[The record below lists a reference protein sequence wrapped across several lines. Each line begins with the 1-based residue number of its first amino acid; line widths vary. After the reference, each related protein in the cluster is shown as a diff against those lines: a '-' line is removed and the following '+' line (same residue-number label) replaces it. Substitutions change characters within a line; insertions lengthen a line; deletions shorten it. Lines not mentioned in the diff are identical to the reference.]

1 MLDYENEM
9 FLSAMQEDGLT
20 ITAKGLGLEQVFLNL
35 LKVYCDPGNLV
46 LVLGCNEQEENWFT
60 SQLAVQGE
68 KHLPK
73 KITTDISTSERE
85 IVYLEGGVL
94 FITTRILVVDFL
106 MDRIPSHLITGVMV
120 YRAHRII
127 DSCQESFILRLYRQ
141 KNKKGFVKAFSG
153 SPVSFSQGFCQVER
167 VMKNLF
173 IRHLHLWPR
182 FHSTVSTVLSANQPE
197 VIEIHL
203 EMTPQ
208 MQDVQT
214 AVLELITFTLK
225 EIKRLNPNLDTEE
238 LTVENSISKSFHK
251 ILQRELNPIWHQ
263 LSGKT
268 RQLVN
273 DLKTLRMVLTYLTQ
287 YDCITFYNFVSTLKT
302 AESAMKSGGW
312 VLLDS
317 AETLFLT
324 SKARVFDSIESSK
337 PKSKPKND
345 NSGRFEENPK
355 WAEIGKL
362 LEEIKEE
369 LETAGVSSDCLPSEK
384 VLIVTRD
391 ERTAGQVSDFL
402 TMGSEQILGRLYN
415 RCLGEKF
422 GHLPQF
428 SEDREFKHKGQGK
441 KSGKTDT
448 KDSTAPAAAIPE
460 VTVVQS
466 PVTLLHALDSCDS
479 FDTAVLLREMKPR
492 YIILYDCDMAFV
504 RQVEVYQ
511 ATHPNLHTRVYFML
525 YRGSVEE
532 QAYLTT
538 LRREKKAFE
547 SLIKAKTDMVIPEDR
562 EGRNGDNLYLERGS
576 EKASDIM
583 MESLGS
589 RSRRGG
595 GQEVKVTPKVIV
607 DMREFRSELPSL
619 LHKRGIDIEPV
630 TLEVGDYILTPEIC
644 VERKSISDL
653 IGSLNSGR
661 LYNQATSM
669 TRFYSKPMLLIEFDS
684 NKPFSLQGKYYMS
697 RDVQSSDLVA
707 RLQLLTMHFP
717 KLRILWSPSPHATA
731 ELVEELKKGRD
742 EPDASKAA
750 TLGIDIVDD
759 YNVDRFN
766 AQIKDFVSK
775 LPGINSKNIY
785 AVLNKAEN
793 LLDLLDLS
801 EDTLGD
807 ILGSKQNAT
816 ELFNALHGTISVPE
830 TEPKQDKKKPFKRF
844 KSRK

>member
-20 ITAKGLGLEQVFLNL
+20 ITAKGLGLEHVFLNII
-35 LKVYCDPGNLV
+35 KAYSDPGNLV
-46 LVLGCNEQEENWFT
+46 LVLGCNDHEENWLNN
-60 SQLAVQGE
+60 QLVQKGE
-68 KHLPK
+68 KILPK

-106 MDRIPSHLITGVMV
+106 MDRIPAHLITGVLV

-141 KNKKGFVKAFSG
+141 KNKKGFIKAFSS

-173 IRHLHLWPR
+173 IKNLHLWPR
-182 FHSTVSTVLSANQPE
+182 FHSTVATVLSANQPE
-197 VIEIHL
+197 VIEIQL
-203 EMTPQ
+203 ELTPQ

-214 AVLELITFTLK
+214 AVLELVTFTLK

-251 ILQRELNPIWHQ
+251 ILQRELDPIWHQ

-268 RQLVN
+268 RQLVS
-273 DLKTLRMVLTYLTQ
+273 DLKTLRTVLTYLTQ
-287 YDCITFYNFVSTLKT
+287 YDCITFYNLISTLKT
-302 AESAMKSGGW
+302 AESAMRSGGW

-324 SKARVFDSIESSK
+324 AKARVFDSTTKSKSSK
-337 PKSKPKND
+337 ECINK
-345 NSGRFEENPK
+345 FEENPK
-355 WAEIGKL
+355 WTEIGKIL
-362 LEEIKEE
+362 SEVKDEMAK
-369 LETAGVSSDCLPSEK
+369 AGIPSDCVPSEK

-391 ERTAGQVSDFL
+391 ERTANQVRDFL
-402 TMGSEQILGRLYN
+402 SHGSDYVLGKMYN
-415 RCLGEKF
+415 RCLGEKY
-422 GHLPQF
+422 GYLT
-428 SEDREFKHKGQGK
+428 EYLNEEKEVKHKGVGK
-441 KSGKTDT
+441 KSTIDNISSNSTNGMKTGV
-448 KDSTAPAAAIPE
+448 AE
-460 VTVVQS
+460 S
-466 PVTLLHALDSCDS
+466 PVSILHALDSCES
-479 FDTAVLLREMKPR
+479 FDTSVLLAELKPR
-492 YIILYDCDMAFV
+492 FIIMYDCDMTFV

-511 ATHPNLHTRVYFML
+511 AINPGLHTRVYFIL

-538 LRREKKAFE
+538 LRREKKAYE
-547 SLIKAKTDMVIPEDR
+547 SLIKAKSEMVIPEDR
-562 EGRNGDNLYLERGS
+562 EGKTVDNSILQRGS

-583 MESLGS
+583 MESLAKSS
-589 RSRRGG
+589 RKGG
-595 GQEVKVTPKVIV
+595 AQEVKSSPKVIV

-669 TRFYSKPMLLIEFDS
+669 TRFYTKPMLLIEFDS

-731 ELVEELKKGRD
+731 ELVEELKKGRE

-750 TLGIDIVDD
+750 TLGVDIVDD

-766 AQIKDFVSK
+766 AQIKDFLSK
-775 LPGINSKNIY
+775 LPGINSKNVY
-785 AVLNKAEN
+785 AVLNKATN
-793 LLDLLDLS
+793 LIDLLDLP
-801 EDTLGD
+801 EDLLAEL
-807 ILGSKQNAT
+807 LGSKQNAAD
-816 ELFNALHGTISVPE
+816 LYGALHGTIEVPE
-830 TEPKQDKKKPFKRF
+830 TEPKQEKKKPFKRF
-844 KSRK
+844 KSKK